1 MTSCGKSDFD
11 TYAQYGY
18 CIPTEQ
24 YYTWLIDYALAFFNV
39 ENKYQW
45 YVDSYEKS
53 KDILNLM
60 SKYCIG
66 IGLIYTFLLF
76 SQWFIIFIMFISIP
90 IVPYCMY

>member
-53 KDILNLM
+53 KDFL
-60 SKYCIG
+60 KYTDFVFTR
-66 IGLIYTFLLF
+66 LSLF
-76 SQWFIIFIMFISIP
+76 VIS
-90 IVPYCMY
+90 V